1 MSKKKKMEVPIAMDV
16 HDGIPDRDEHVSR
29 KRLVMVLTIWAA
41 WMGFLLYILLSAQ
54 V

>member
-1 MSKKKKMEVPIAMDV
+1 MSKKKKMVVPMAVDV
-16 HDGIPDRDEHVSR
+16 YEGIPDRDEHVSR